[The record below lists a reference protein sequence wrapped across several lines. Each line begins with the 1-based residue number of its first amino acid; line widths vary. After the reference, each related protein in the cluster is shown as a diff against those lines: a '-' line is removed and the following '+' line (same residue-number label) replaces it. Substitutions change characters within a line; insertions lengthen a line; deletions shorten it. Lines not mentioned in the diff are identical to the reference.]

1 MAYNPQGVTTIKKYR
16 SGGLHKFG
24 SIVGERPSHKSHY
37 VQLGE
42 GYPKS
47 VLDFKNNEKDLHP
60 TQKPIAL
67 LEYMIRTYTN
77 EGETV
82 LDNCM
87 GIGSTGVASVNADRN
102 FIGMELDPVYFD
114 IAKKRIE
121 EAKINLYNGNS

>member
-1 MAYNPQGVTTIKKYR
+1 M
-16 SGGLHKFG
+16 
-24 SIVGERPSHKSHY
+24 
-37 VQLGE
+37 
-42 GYPKS
+42 
-47 VLDFKNNEKDLHP
+47 DFKNNEKDLHP